1 MRSEIVDNK
10 CYESYLALPPNGMV
24 HEREGRQKF
33 KMLNMRPLLK
43 LWRM

>member
-1 MRSEIVDNK
+1 MASEMFDNK
-10 CYESYLALPPNGMV
+10 CCESYLPLPPNGMM

-43 LWRM
+43 LWRL

>member
-10 CYESYLALPPNGMV
+10 SYESYFAPPPNVMV

-33 KMLNMRPLLK
+33 KMLNMWPLLK
-43 LWRM
+43 LWRL